1 MQWLT
6 GSTGDWVLLA
16 LALYGLT
23 SAIEHSAEF
32 LRALRL
38 KGRPTPILSLLVLTR
53 NQEDQVEG
61 FIRDLLTLVRR
72 EKTPYELVLVDLN
85 STDSTPA
92 ILERLADAEHV
103 RLMKLPSDEPGP
115 AYEAAHFLCAGKVSM
130 VVDLRG
136 RVDAPAL
143 LQTLHS
149 VWK

>member
-38 KGRPTPILSLLVLTR
+38 KGRPTPVLSLLVLTR
-53 NQEDQVEG
+53 NQEEQVEG

-85 STDSTPA
+85 SSDGTPA
-92 ILERLADAEHV
+92 ILERLADDEHV
-103 RLMKLPSDEPGP
+103 RLMKLPSDEPGA
-115 AYEAAHFLCAGKVSM
+115 AYEAAHFLCTGKVSM

-136 RVDAPAL
+136 RVDAPAV
-143 LQTLHS
+143 LQTLQS